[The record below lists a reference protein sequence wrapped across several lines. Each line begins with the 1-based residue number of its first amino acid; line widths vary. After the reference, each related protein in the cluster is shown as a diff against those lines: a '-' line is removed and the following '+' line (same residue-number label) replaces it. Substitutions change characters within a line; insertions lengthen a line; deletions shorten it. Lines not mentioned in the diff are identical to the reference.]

1 MAMSTWV
8 IHHTIAALLMQI
20 VQRESE
26 ICTATLAMMV
36 IDEDA
41 PTHAANTLPQVHL
54 ECAGSLL
61 ARKLIIIIII
71 IRDAF

>member
-1 MAMSTWV
+1 MSTWV

-36 IDEDA
+36 MRMHQ
-41 PTHAANTLPQVHL
+41 HAANTLPQVHL

-71 IRDAF
+71 RDAF